1 MEESVK
7 QFLTIR
13 QAAKMVGLNHNRIRQ
28 WAKDGQVPGFYSG
41 TRFYVNMPKFRKAL
55 DAGTVGRRLPKYEP
69 EPEKT
74 KPGERSVLW

>member
-1 MEESVK
+1 MEENVK

-13 QAAKMVGLNHNRIRQ
+13 QAAKIVGLSHARIRQ
-28 WAKDGQVPGFYSG
+28 WVKDGQVPGFYAG

-55 DAGTVGRRLPKYEP
+55 DTGIVGRKQPKYEP

-74 KPGERSVLW
+74 KPGECRGLW